1 MKFRRT
7 IAALSAAALAAT
19 SLVACSSD
27 SNDDDSNVIRIGT
40 TDSAQ
45 LAWTTWV
52 DLAAEKGITVETE
65 NFSDYNTPNDAL
77 AQGQIDANL
86 FQHLRFL
93 SEYNVGRGTDLAP
106 VGSTEVVPL
115 SLYWKDHD
123 SLDGIEGEEIA
134 VPNDDTNLSRALL
147 ALNSAGLVEF
157 NNDDIE
163 FPTIADIDT
172 DASKVSVVPV
182 DAAQTSVAHGE
193 GRPAIINNTFLL
205 RNGIDPKSAIFSD
218 DPESDNAAPY
228 INVLV
233 TTSDRVDD
241 EQLHTLIDLWHSP
254 EVQEAVE
261 EDSQGTS
268 VEIQR
273 SQEELQEILDH
284 LEESAS

>member
-1 MKFRRT
+1 MKLRRT
-7 IAALSAAALAAT
+7 IAALSAAALTAT
-19 SLVACSSD
+19 SLVACSND

-40 TDSAQ
+40 TDSAK

-52 DLAAEKGITVETE
+52 DLAAEEGITIETE
-65 NFSDYNTPNDAL
+65 NFSDYSTPNDAL

-93 SEYNVGRGTDLAP
+93 SEYNVGRNTDLVP
-106 VGSTEVVPL
+106 VGATEVVPL

-147 ALNSAGLVEF
+147 VLNSAGLLEF
-157 NNDDIE
+157 NDDDIE
-163 FPTIADIDT
+163 FPTVADIDT
-172 DASKVSVVPV
+172 DASQVSVVPV

-205 RNGIDPKSAIFSD
+205 RNGIDPNSAIFSD

-241 EQLHTLIDLWHSP
+241 EDLHTLVELWHTP
-254 EVQEAVE
+254 EVQAAVE

-273 SQEELQEILDH
+273 SQEELQEILDR
-284 LEESAS
+284 LEEYAS